1 MELFEKKYYPN
12 NVSELLI
19 KDELLEIISSL
30 IDIKELNILFHGNN
44 QCGKTTIINTITKEL
59 IEKYNLKSKNIFY
72 LNNFNEQTFVQNI
85 NELNIFLNSS
95 IKADDYKLVVI
106 DDINNF
112 NESNQQNLKNIID
125 LKKENTYF
133 LCSIDNIN
141 DLIEPIQCK
150 LIQIYCDGYC
160 ENKVKKYI
168 ENINIKEN
176 IQLTNDNID
185 NIITHSNMNIN
196 IILNYIEKIY
206 LLDDKKITES
216 FFINI
221 ENNHYNNFVDKCK
234 NNNFID
240 AYEILNNFSNKGYF
254 FLDILEEFYQYLK
267 NNDINYE
274 IIFIICKYI
283 DYFYDGYDDEIILYY
298 FTNDIINLF
307 KK

>member
-12 NVSELLI
+12 NVNELLI
-19 KDELLEIISSL
+19 KDELLEIITSL

-59 IEKYNLKSKNIFY
+59 IEKHNLKSKNIFY

-95 IKADDYKLVVI
+95 IKSDDYKLVVI

-150 LIQIYCDGYC
+150 LIQIHCDGYC
-160 ENKVKKYI
+160 KNKVKKYI

-176 IQLTNDNID
+176 IQLSDKNIN
-185 NIITHSNMNIN
+185 NIITHGNMNIN

-206 LLDDKKITES
+206 LLDDKNITES

-221 ENNHYNNFVDKCK
+221 ENNHYKNFIDKCK